1 MIKRF
6 TPLLLTLLMLCSKFT
21 LAQQVVPAWGGGAD
35 QRDLSFG
42 FTFQYV
48 SNDYKIIKNPNWQA
62 PYPDPVTG
70 QTLVGPLAS
79 ITSKSSPGLA
89 VGFISRYSL
98 TEHLEVRS
106 TPLLVF
112 SDRSLMFG
120 YYNANANPSSE
131 VTKDGFLERQ
141 VQTTMVEVPL
151 TLKLKSDRL
160 GNFRMYVM
168 GGLKYSAAIS
178 TKKAERDLSPE
189 DKLIKNA
196 SHFASYEAGIGCDIY
211 FEFFKFSPEL
221 RISNSLGNIIVPDD
235 TPYSRPIDKLFLHSL
250 RFSLYFE

>member
-6 TPLLLTLLMLCSKFT
+6 TPLFVTMLMLCKLSF
-21 LAQQVVPAWGGGAD
+21 AQQIVPAWGGGAD

-48 SNDYKIIKNPNWQA
+48 ANDYKIIKNPNWQD
-62 PYPDPVTG
+62 PYIDPATG
-70 QTLVGPLAS
+70 LQATGPLRS
-79 ITSKSSPGLA
+79 ISSKSSPGLA
-89 VGFISRYSL
+89 VGFISRYRL

-112 SDRSLMFG
+112 SDRSLLYD
-120 YYNANANPSSE
+120 YYNMSDNANLTNNS
-131 VTKDGFLERQ
+131 TTLERQ

-151 TLKLKSDRL
+151 TMKIKSDRL

-168 GGLKYSAAIS
+168 GGLKYSGVIS
-178 TKKAERDLSPE
+178 SKKAERDLSPE
-189 DKLIKNA
+189 DKLVKNV

-221 RISNSLGNIIVPDD
+221 RISNSLGNVIVPDD
-235 TPYSRPIDKLFLHSL
+235 SPYSRPIDKLFLHSL
-250 RFSLYFE
+250 RFSFYFE